1 MLRSGI
7 TVELC
12 RVAERGSDD
21 LLNKKRKV
29 KRKFEPVIKKD
40 PRYHDEAEED
50 APDVIVIDGEDMP
63 EVEDDQEIVEMPI
76 AKSAPKSTKPP
87 LDALERPSKRQR
99 MSDPGPGTSKQHYV
113 LDRGSS
119 PDIPLIATTKGI

>member
-29 KRKFEPVIKKD
+29 KRKLQPVIKKD
-40 PRYHDEAEED
+40 PRYQEEAED
-50 APDVIVIDGEDMP
+50 TPDVIIIDGDDTPEDVP
-63 EVEDDQEIVEMPI
+63 ERVEGHSV
-76 AKSAPKSTKPP
+76 SGSTTRTSDTLDRPP
-87 LDALERPSKRQR
+87 KRQR
-99 MSDPGPGTSKQHYV
+99 LSDPGPTTSKLRCDTTPV
-113 LDRGSS
+113 RGSS
-119 PDIPLIATTKGI
+119 PDIPLVIAATKAR